1 MFGLSQ
7 GEKLGLFCFFF
18 FLCMCRDIMQKDG
31 MNRQIAKLW
40 KRCLL
45 LFMAM
50 CAILVEYLQLSKVL
64 LRKQIKIV
72 QFDNL

>member
-1 MFGLSQ
+1 MGTRVPVGASFDKNG
-7 GEKLGLFCFFF
+7 
-18 FLCMCRDIMQKDG
+18 FLKGIMQKDG

-50 CAILVEYLQLSKVL
+50 CAILVEYLRLSKVL